1 MKRSMNESIQL
12 VLRTLAERSRDNA
25 GYSWTSGQ
33 EVQNSTG
40 LSAAEVNDVV
50 TVLEESGMVEVL
62 RYLGTAP
69 FLFGQV
75 SITSRGRYEWQRTA
89 SAEKERKTDTL
100 ATPETHAPVSL
111 ISPAFRPPAPVG
123 SPFGFTDIDWE
134 IVADARSRSDELRVV
149 LGHAFETQHFDVGQ
163 LKMNV
168 EQMFRKAFQ
177 DYSQGAGAI
186 QGVRLDFR
194 ILGAGYGE
202 HLFNEIARATISADI
217 AVFET
222 SDLNPNVMIEM
233 GVALTWGVRVLPIK
247 EEECPKP
254 PSDISGQTWADYRDS
269 AREFVDPRHH
279 EKLMAMVERAVRK
292 KMAQHRE

>member
-12 VLRTLAERSRDNA
+12 VLRTLAEKPRDDA

-33 EVQNSTG
+33 EVQDSTG
-40 LSAAEVNDVV
+40 LSAADINDVV

-62 RYLGTAP
+62 RYLGTSP

-75 SITSRGRYEWQRTA
+75 GITSRGRYEWERIA
-89 SAEKERKTDTL
+89 SAEKERKTDVLVTETMSRISL
-100 ATPETHAPVSL
+100 LSPE
-111 ISPAFRPPAPVG
+111 FRPPAPVG

-134 IVADARSRSDELRVV
+134 IVADARARSDELRVV
-149 LGHAFETQHFDVGQ
+149 LGHAFETTHFDVGQ
-163 LKMNV
+163 LKLNV
-168 EQMFRKAFQ
+168 EQMFRRALQ
-177 DYSQGAGAI
+177 DYSQGPGAI
-186 QGVRLDFR
+186 QGARLDFR
-194 ILGAGYGE
+194 MLGAGYGE
-202 HLFNEIARATISADI
+202 HLFNEIARDIISADI

-247 EEECPKP
+247 EERCPKP

-269 AREFVDPRHH
+269 AIEFVDPRHH
-279 EKLMAMVERAVRK
+279 EKLMEMVERAVRK
-292 KMAQHRE
+292 KMSRHRQ